1 MDELDLDT
9 LSVANDL
16 SGLVRSTR
24 DNIYSA
30 YKKGYKMGRKDINE
44 LTAENEYRHG
54 IKDAEWAI
62 KKILM
67 NVEDGGLRGKEIL
80 EIFGNNCYSV
90 FKDKPMSEIIK
101 KIRDFEEAKEHE
113 SEV

>member
-16 SGLVRSTR
+16 SELVRLSR
-24 DNIYSA
+24 DAIYEA
-30 YKKGYKMGRKDINE
+30 YKKGYMVAANDISKKA
-44 LTAENEYRHG
+44 AENEYRHG

-62 KKILM
+62 KKMLM
-67 NVEDGGLRGKEIL
+67 NVEDGGLSGKEIIG
-80 EIFGNNCYSV
+80 IFGNNCYSV
-90 FKDKPMSEIIK
+90 FKDKPMSELIK
-101 KIRDFEEAKEHE
+101 KIRDFEETKEHE